1 MAVEWVIESGALS
14 AEHVLNVLAR
24 LNVGPAP
31 VGVETSLQLTE
42 APAAGLGPRG
52 GLGPLANA
60 DRYDSRRGTNE
71 DDEVITTAVEVD
83 HE

>member
-1 MAVEWVIESGALS
+1 MAQ
-14 AEHVLNVLAR
+14 VLA
-24 LNVGPAP
+24 PP
-31 VGVETSLQLTE
+31 V
-42 APAAGLGPRG
+42 PIAGLGAVG
-52 GLGPLANA
+52 AGLGPLANT